1 MRSFR
6 SEHNL
11 VAVSANLKET
21 ALNTEQALDTSLL
34 VERNT
39 MLQLTPRREDNRDE
53 LTGKEEPDTAYDLG
67 SLAEGSLDFEK
78 AQAQHFGFGYA
89 YALGLRSATAWGG
102 GYKHSIMPTLDMML
116 PSFTVAM
123 RLGQTIMK
131 RRFASFF
138 VGQLTAAFAKDSWA
152 KLSLSVKGTGKYT
165 DNMRRETISAP
176 FNATSLTLASNSVHG
191 TTAGTR
197 LDNVHSVRVQVP
209 VTGELR
215 DVTVTA
221 VSSATPA
228 VLTIEAPGSAAASTT
243 YDIIYVPTEPAWCS
257 FPSRITEPPL
267 RVTDLVVKVGGKW
280 NGTEFIG
287 GHTMSDEIESIEHVI
302 DNDML
307 IEFRPGGTGIYASYA
322 MRQRRVQTLKLDR
335 QFRDFIIQQKMVD
348 NEYFGVQ
355 MRAAG
360 AEFEKDK
367 AYCVEMTF
375 PRCVVLKAPLKVN
388 GNLLGEEGDLQVLYD
403 DLYRSVRVEVSNKVP
418 QYAA

>member
-138 VGQLTAAFAKDSWA
+138 VGQLTSTFAKDSWA

-176 FNATSLTLASNSVHG
+176 FNAASLTLASNSVHG

-209 VTGELR
+209 LTGELR

-228 VLTIEAPGSAAASTT
+228 VLTIEAPGSAATSTT

-280 NGTEFIG
+280 NGTEFLG